1 MNTVSKLFSEPSAIR
16 LERTLKELVLAF
28 NNQRLDILNRYKV
41 GELEVDIIRFLEEH
55 EQKKMKEVGDYFKIK
70 LSTLTSTI
78 DKLEKNRLVKR
89 KSSKE
94 DRRVIYIKPTP
105 KGQALLNDLVN
116 STHDVAEQVIHGI
129 KGPEYDAAI
138 KVLDKTLDLMKK

>member
-116 STHDVAEQVIHGI
+116 STHDVAEQVIRGI

>member
-116 STHDVAEQVIHGI
+116 STHDVAEQVLRGI

-138 KVLDKTLDLMKK
+138 KVLDKTLDLMKN

>member
-28 NNQRLDILNRYKV
+28 NNQRLDILDRYKV
-41 GELEVDIIRFLEEH
+41 GELEVDIIRFLEDH

-78 DKLEKNRLVKR
+78 DKLEKNKLVKR

-94 DRRVIYIKPTP
+94 DRRVIYIRPTP
-105 KGQALLNDLVN
+105 KGQSLLNDLLN
-116 STHDVAEQVIHGI
+116 STHEVADKVIQGI
-129 KGPEYDAAI
+129 KGPEYDAAV
-138 KVLDKTLDLMKK
+138 KVLDQTLDLLKK

>member
-1 MNTVSKLFSEPSAIR
+1 M
-16 LERTLKELVLAF
+16 ERTLKELVLAF

-116 STHDVAEQVIHGI
+116 STHDVAEQVIRGI

>member
-1 MNTVSKLFSEPSAIR
+1 MSKLFSEPSAIR

-116 STHDVAEQVIHGI
+116 STHDVAEQVLRGI

-138 KVLDKTLDLMKK
+138 KVLDKTLDLMKN